1 MIRTFVAIDLPEDVR
16 ADLVSVMSDLGREIR
31 GVRWVRPEGLHLTL
45 KFLGDIDEKTV
56 PPLAGEL
63 DAVARGCRPLNLS
76 VEGLGVFFDARRP
89 RVIWA
94 GLSGDLAVLGDL
106 ASRVDRVCTS
116 FGVKPE
122 KRPFRAHITIGRL
135 KVPTMVNLN
144 KELRNKGFLATEIVL
159 YQSEL
164 FPTGARYT
172 VLNRSILGHKGE

>member
-76 VEGLGVFFDARRP
+76 VEGLGAFPDARRP

-172 VLNRSILGHKGE
+172 VLNRSILGHKGV